1 MAVIFQRDFPNTAG
15 KTGLRLGNEEFIRPL
30 SIGSGWTR
38 IRVSITC
45 AIDGDGQT
53 FVNGI
58 LFVGLLSGTQYGFNS
73 PSCLGAYGFGS
84 NAATY
89 TFNANAGSP
98 YYSASINACKK
109 EGATASYAGVGTAYI
124 PATTGTLRRTIITGG
139 IIKVA
144 GGGWSAYAY
153 VPQTTGVSNYDARFY
168 DHVNSS
174 EAGFTGSTWFANATQ
189 YDLTAAI
196 NGTTLSFTEPPAG
209 LNAVSICWNK
219 SNYPLEIY
227 SITVTR
233 YV

>member
-45 AIDGDGQT
+45 AIQGDGQSFAGGT
-53 FVNGI
+53 F
-58 LFVGLLSGTQYGFNS
+58 FMGLIQGTQFGFNS
-73 PSCLGAYGFGS
+73 PSCIGAFGVGS

-89 TFNANAGSP
+89 TFNASSGNP
-98 YYSASINACKK
+98 YYSASMSACRKT
-109 EGATASYAGVGTAYI
+109 GATATYVSTATSYI
-124 PATTGTLRRTIITGG
+124 PTTTGTLRRSILTAGIT
-139 IIKVA
+139 KDPA
-144 GGGWSAYAY
+144 STNWTDYFYTPQSA
-153 VPQTTGVSNYDARFY
+153 GVSNYDARFY

-174 EAGFTGSTWFANATQ
+174 EAGYTVATWFANATQ
-189 YDLTAAI
+189 YDLSQALAVT
-196 NGTTLSFTEPPAG
+196 NTFTEPAG
-209 LNAVSICWNK
+209 GLDALSIYWNK